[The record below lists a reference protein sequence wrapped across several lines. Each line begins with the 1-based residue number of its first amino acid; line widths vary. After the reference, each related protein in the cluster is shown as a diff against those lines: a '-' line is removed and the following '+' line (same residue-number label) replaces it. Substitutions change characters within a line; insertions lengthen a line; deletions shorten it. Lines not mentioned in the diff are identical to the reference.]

1 MKGQGGVPPVIIM
14 GGHQCHRCG
23 KPISDAE
30 YHRNIHNGEHY
41 CDNCIILVLE
51 TVHGIQVDCPECHHA
66 VDIGT
71 NRVCQHCGYRIT
83 PMACPRCH
91 EWMDANARECPN
103 PTCRWQNPAF
113 VDTVV
118 HIERTMS
125 KKIRAKL
132 YETAIFEIIGAFL
145 LLGLPFFGLP
155 PMPFLAVAL
164 MAFLPLYNFL
174 PSEQE
179 AIASRQRGMES
190 LGGEAG
196 GLLVLKSISKTAMFA
211 FAIFDFYR
219 LPVSK
224 LIPLAISWV
233 YYFKLPVSYKE
244 THPFEMIEAWIRVGV
259 GFVIAFLMFLA
270 FIGSQQG
277 MSLFFMA
284 LAFFC
289 TSFPRHRHAQP
300 EDQGQVRVSLINVLG
315 KMGGDAGR
323 RIGNILQGEEGFGLD
338 PYLNIAFLFLMTLA
352 LQYANVGLSAELAT
366 GLWLVLVVASF
377 MTLAGM
383 QTNHVIWIY
392 IIAALYFSIWS
403 GVFGNLFGV
412 GEMENMMQIMFF
424 AVWMLSIV
432 AGYVG
437 GKESRPATGI
447 LMIFMALFV
456 FSFTATG
463 VMGTSVFGYW
473 WPQIA
478 STVEAITAPLV
489 PMWGQVQTGM
499 GDAWLIITNPMGYYD
514 IMNKRTQATK
524 SVVKE
529 GGTTKSIELLKTD
542 LFTSTPGEL
551 EPLHDILLGSF
562 QIQNQGEFYANQI
575 ELSLWSTWMD
585 PKALALVGQTVEPT
599 LTGTLEKFECSQKFD
614 KCDLTTYSDQI
625 GYSKWTE
632 RTYPGEIRFV
642 NFVYKKNEWDVVLP
656 DNLANCNYNG
666 TPISCDDDSATFNH
680 SSQQLKVN
688 VNLTYFYNVNVSIP
702 AEVMDQTKYRD
713 LLMARGITLK
723 ELTSQYTGGPVKA
736 TLWSQR
742 QPIRSA
748 ETSLFVASIVNEGG
762 GTLNMVNHFWVLIP
776 KELADQENIEIVAQT
791 FQNAKNTF
799 EGCGSSPVGV
809 PLRPQNGADAK
820 YNLPNY
826 WVIDCLNNYDMKT
839 GEYKRVSF
847 FITPPA
853 AAHPITDSRTF
864 LLVGLANYQYTKTT
878 STSITIANAPWH

>member
-1 MKGQGGVPPVIIM
+1 
-14 GGHQCHRCG
+14 
-23 KPISDAE
+23 
-30 YHRNIHNGEHY
+30 
-41 CDNCIILVLE
+41 
-51 TVHGIQVDCPECHHA
+51 
-66 VDIGT
+66 
-71 NRVCQHCGYRIT
+71 
-83 PMACPRCH
+83 
-91 EWMDANARECPN
+91 MDANAHFCPHCN
-103 PTCRWQNPAF
+103 WENPAY

-145 LLGLPFFGLP
+145 VLGLPFVGLP

-179 AIASRQRGMES
+179 AIASRQRNVES

-233 YYFKLPVSYKE
+233 YYFRLPVSYKE
-244 THPFEMIEAWIRVGV
+244 THPFEMIEAWLRVGV
-259 GFVIAFLMFLA
+259 GFVIAFLIFIA

-300 EDQGQVRVSLINVLG
+300 EDQGQVRVSLVNVLG

-412 GEMENMMQIMFF
+412 GEMENMMQIIFF

-478 STVEAITAPLV
+478 STVEAITAPIG

-499 GDAWLIITNPMGYYD
+499 GDAWLMITNPMGYYD

-562 QIQNQGEFYANQI
+562 QIQNQGEYEANEI
-575 ELSLWSTWMD
+575 ELTLWSSWMD
-585 PKALALVGQTVEPT
+585 PKALALVGQTAEPVP
-599 LTGTLEKFECSQKFD
+599 TGELEKFECSKTTSSPLFVAPNQFGN
-614 KCDLTTYSDQI
+614 CAWSETTYPD
-625 GYSKWTE
+625 
-632 RTYPGEIRFV
+632 EIRFV
-642 NFVYKKNEWDVVLP
+642 NFVYYSEKKKTGAWYLGAVG
-656 DNLANCNYNG
+656 NLANCVDLGCMDTGNNVACCSE
-666 TPISCDDDSATFNH
+666 PNATFNH
-680 SSQQLKVN
+680 SGQQLKVN
-688 VNLTYFYNVNVSIP
+688 VNLTYYYNVNVSIP
-702 AEVMDQTKYRD
+702 AEVMDQTKYRN
-713 LLMARGITLK
+713 LLMARQINLQ

-742 QPIRSA
+742 QPIRSE

-762 GTLNMVNHFWVLIP
+762 GTLNEVIEFKVLIP
-776 KELADQENIEIVAQT
+776 QDLVSVKEGIEIVAQT
-791 FQNAKNTF
+791 FKEDTNLNADPDGCDAWTSNHPYPDSVTIRGKLYWAITCKHKVSMKN
-799 EGCGSSPVGV
+799 
-809 PLRPQNGADAK
+809 
-820 YNLPNY
+820 
-826 WVIDCLNNYDMKT
+826 

-847 FITPPA
+847 FITPKKV
-853 AAHPITDSRTF
+853 TDVKTG
-864 LLVGLANYQYTKTT
+864 LIIGLANYQYTKTG